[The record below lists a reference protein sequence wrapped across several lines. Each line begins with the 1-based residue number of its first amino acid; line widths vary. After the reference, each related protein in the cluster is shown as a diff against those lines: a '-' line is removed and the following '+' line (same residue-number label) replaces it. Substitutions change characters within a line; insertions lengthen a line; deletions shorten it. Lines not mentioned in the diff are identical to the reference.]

1 MAKKYGSVID
11 YIETKAVYDGE
22 FGSGYRVSMYKV
34 AGSDK
39 LAYILYAATDDVG
52 LPNHRAARK
61 RKQILDYLAS
71 VNVDK
76 CKADLTYVADLAA
89 HQFTVPQCVVTYA
102 VRSLYVPSSYLEKY
116 KG

>member
-1 MAKKYGSVID
+1 MASKYGSVIG
-11 YIETKAVYDGE
+11 YIETRAVYDGE

-39 LAYILYAATDDVG
+39 LAYILYAAADDVG
-52 LPNHRAARK
+52 MTNHRAARK

-76 CKADLTYVADLAA
+76 CKADLTYVADLVS
-89 HQFTVPQCVVTYA
+89 HQLTVPEYVVTYA
-102 VRSLYVPSSYLEKY
+102 VRSLYVPSAYLAKL
-116 KG
+116 KS